1 MEKKIVTI
9 SDLEEI
15 ATIALEAPKME
26 YKVKKAGSFYRI
38 YGYSGK
44 RFALPEEHPFNK
56 SFDSNKDFSLVKLE
70 DKSYDRKVVK
80 VDDSGNE
87 VETTETRSAWEFA
100 GFCTR
105 GETLNNKLF
114 SVKLKAIDK
123 LADVD
128 HMDSEVLT
136 KVLSAVI

>member
-1 MEKKIVTI
+1 MEKNIKII
-9 SDLEEI
+9 NDLSEI
-15 ATIALEAPKME
+15 ATIAIENGKME
-26 YKVKKAGSFYRI
+26 YGGKKKGSFYRI
-38 YGYSGK
+38 YGYNGK
-44 RFALPEEHPFNK
+44 RFALPEEHPFNTA
-56 SFDSNKDFSLVKLE
+56 FDDSKNLTIVKLE

-80 VDDSGNE
+80 VDDDGNE
-87 VETTETRSAWEFA
+87 IESIETRQAWEFA

-128 HMDSEVLT
+128 EMSP
-136 KVLSAVI
+136 

>member
-1 MEKKIVTI
+1 MDKKIIDIT
-9 SDLEEI
+9 DLQEI
-15 ATIALEAPKME
+15 ATIAIENPKME
-26 YKVKKAGSFYRI
+26 YGGKKKGSFYRI

-44 RFALPEEHPFNK
+44 RFALPEEHPFNR
-56 SFDSNKDFSLVKLE
+56 SFDNSKDLTLVKLE
-70 DKSYDRKVVK
+70 DKSYDRKVTK
-80 VDDSGNE
+80 IDDNGNE
-87 VETTETRSAWEFA
+87 VETTERREAWEFA

-128 HMDSEVLT
+128 HMDSEVLA